1 MSEIITLFEVY
12 PLTSK
17 TRKLKPLT
25 AKTDFGGAIRASSC
39 RSVS

>member
-25 AKTDFGGAIRASSC
+25 ATTVFVGAIRALSC
-39 RSVS
+39 RNVS